1 MTLVSVALFIS
12 IVPIGVIAGVYKLS
26 HGQIRSMKSKWTAQ
40 YGNPQ
45 FNVTDCNFITLPAA
59 SDGKKAH
66 TGIVGIADRSIIFHA
81 IENNLKLNIPIE
93 HIRWIGQQWRLRGQ
107 KPPKNMHQIGVH
119 VEDQGHWNIY
129 MFSTRD
135 YETMGR
141 VLSDLTGLPL
151 QDQYLSMM
159 ETFTLVVQATRM
171 NQDVYGQWQEGQRG
185 DLYVASEWLL
195 FDWTEV
201 IPIKDIRHVAVYES
215 GHLPDLVS
223 VDLLRLDY
231 VVGDQMQTVGFLLS
245 NARHLG
251 ERLAGTSLVVYEGRK
266 KKQEI

>member
-1 MTLVSVALFIS
+1 
-12 IVPIGVIAGVYKLS
+12 
-26 HGQIRSMKSKWTAQ
+26 
-40 YGNPQ
+40 
-45 FNVTDCNFITLPAA
+45 
-59 SDGKKAH
+59 
-66 TGIVGIADRSIIFHA
+66 
-81 IENNLKLNIPIE
+81 
-93 HIRWIGQQWRLRGQ
+93 
-107 KPPKNMHQIGVH
+107 
-119 VEDQGHWNIY
+119 
-129 MFSTRD
+129 
-135 YETMGR
+135 
-141 VLSDLTGLPL
+141 LPL

-159 ETFTLVVQATRM
+159 ETFTLVIQATQM
-171 NQDVYGQWQEGQRG
+171 NQDVYGQWQEDQRG